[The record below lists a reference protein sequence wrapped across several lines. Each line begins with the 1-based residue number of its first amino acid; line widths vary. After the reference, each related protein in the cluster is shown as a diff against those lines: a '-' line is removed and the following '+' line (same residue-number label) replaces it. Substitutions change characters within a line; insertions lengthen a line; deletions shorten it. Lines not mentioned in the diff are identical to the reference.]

1 MCVCAQFESQEIWLL
16 AFVCLFCS
24 WFSVLHTS
32 AVKASRRKS
41 LERRR
46 DRARRGDEKEETSR
60 AERDGVR
67 VKRRQRYG
75 ARERERECTSQI
87 TST

>member
-1 MCVCAQFESQEIWLL
+1 M
-16 AFVCLFCS
+16 
-24 WFSVLHTS
+24 S

-46 DRARRGDEKEETSR
+46 HRARRGDEKEETSR
-60 AERDGVR
+60 AERDGGR
-67 VKRRQRYG
+67 VKRRERYG

-87 TST
+87 TSM